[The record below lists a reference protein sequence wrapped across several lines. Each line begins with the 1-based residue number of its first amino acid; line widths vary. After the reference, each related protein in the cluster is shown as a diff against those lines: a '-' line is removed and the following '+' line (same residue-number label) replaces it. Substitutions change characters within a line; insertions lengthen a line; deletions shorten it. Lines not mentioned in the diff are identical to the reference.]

1 MSLRIIWKAK
11 ATEEIISNISEKLI
25 VIEEFSVVNK
35 YKPIKHTFTHFHLM
49 IKPIHI
55 KLEKDKDYFSKVL
68 KWIHPEINQSLGL
81 PAPVLSMLVDL
92 NNTKRAILNE
102 S

>member
-1 MSLRIIWKAK
+1 
-11 ATEEIISNISEKLI
+11 
-25 VIEEFSVVNK
+25 
-35 YKPIKHTFTHFHLM
+35 M
-49 IKPIHI
+49 IKPVHI
-55 KLEKDKDYFSKVL
+55 KLEKDKDYDSKVL
-68 KWIHPEINQSLGL
+68 KWIHPEITQSLGL

>member
-1 MSLRIIWKAK
+1 
-11 ATEEIISNISEKLI
+11 
-25 VIEEFSVVNK
+25 
-35 YKPIKHTFTHFHLM
+35 M

-55 KLEKDKDYFSKVL
+55 KLEKDKDYDSKVL
-68 KWIHPEINQSLGL
+68 KWIHPEINQNLGL
-81 PAPVLSMLVDL
+81 PARVLSMLVDL